1 LQNFPAAEKS
11 ARQGLKLDQEHQI
24 PKMEYLLGLILVQ
37 QHQYQEATQHLQQY
51 LQVAAKSADTDEVQA
66 RLAEIARLST
76 ADGASAAAE
85 KK

>member
-11 ARQGLKLDQEHQI
+11 ARQGLKLDQEHQV

-37 QHQYQEATQHLQQY
+37 RRQYQEATQHLQHY
-51 LQVAAKSADTDEVQA
+51 LQVAAKSGDADEVQA

-76 ADGASAAAE
+76 ADSAPAAAE
-85 KK
+85 TK

>member
-11 ARQGLKLDQEHQI
+11 ARQGLKLDQEHQV